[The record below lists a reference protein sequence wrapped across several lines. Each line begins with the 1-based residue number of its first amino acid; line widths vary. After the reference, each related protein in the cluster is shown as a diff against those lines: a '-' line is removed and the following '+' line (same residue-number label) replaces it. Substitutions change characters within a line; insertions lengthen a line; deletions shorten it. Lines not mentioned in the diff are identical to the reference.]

1 MRTWKAGGCNNRGFT
16 LVELAMV
23 MLVLGIVAAITM
35 PRVGGMLDR
44 QNLRSTINVVRGTVR
59 YLQARAALT
68 KRTYRLTFDL
78 DKQTMSACYLTE
90 ESCQEER
97 SRVLRAY
104 EFPHTVEVLDITSAA
119 GEKTQEGEA
128 STHFYPSGDAESS
141 CIHLSGSGTERML
154 KIESITGR
162 LKDVDLS
169 KESVECAPKN

>member
-44 QNLRSTINVVRGTVR
+44 QNMRSTINVVRGTVR

-119 GEKTQEGEA
+119 GEKNSRRRSKYAFLSVWRCRVELYPPEWFWHG
-128 STHFYPSGDAESS
+128 THVEDRIDNRS
-141 CIHLSGSGTERML
+141 L
-154 KIESITGR
+154 KGCRS
-162 LKDVDLS
+162 LKGIG
-169 KESVECAPKN
+169 